1 MLKYVLFTIAALYAA
16 NSLDA
21 PTAHS
26 AEPLISIKEARRV
39 ITADNRRLWKDP
51 DSVRDAGI
59 GQPYRCPLGGTCVCV
74 EVNAR
79 NGFGGRGGLTKH
91 VIRISGGRAEPVGEA
106 GPYAP
111 CGSFAPFPEI
121 NGR

>member
-1 MLKYVLFTIAALYAA
+1 MLKYVLLTAAALYAA
-16 NSLDA
+16 GV
-21 PTAHS
+21 PMAHS
-26 AEPLISIKEARRV
+26 ADPFVTIKEAKRV
-39 ITADNRRLWKDP
+39 IAADNRRLWKDP